1 MRTKTL
7 LHLFPDTFPYRL
19 SRRASSIWLAAPL
32 LLLLALPGTV
42 HAVTTLSQGYFAA
55 KSISVGS
62 IVSLDK
68 NTTDHVSPSTL
79 TNVNGIMGVVIN
91 SENSLLSV
99 SNGQSTQVQVA
110 TSGVVQVLVS
120 DINGGISEGDEVTA
134 SPISGVGMKA
144 TDSVKVIGI
153 AQDSLNTTNG
163 GKQTYT
169 DKSGQKHTVT
179 IGDVPV
185 LVNAAYYYKRPAKTL
200 IPEAIQ
206 NIANALA
213 GKPVN
218 PLPILVSMGI
228 FLVTLIVVS
237 SIVYSMIKNSIIS
250 VGRNPLSQ
258 SAIYRDLIQ
267 MSALVVGIIAV
278 AVVSIYMILTRF

>member
-7 LHLFPDTFPYRL
+7 LHLLSGRPPYRFGW
-19 SRRASSIWLAAPL
+19 RASSIWLAAPL
-32 LLLLALPGTV
+32 LVMFAIPTAV
-42 HAVTTLSQGYFAA
+42 HAVTTLSQGYFA
-55 KSISVGS
+55 SSTISVGS

-68 NTTDHVSPSTL
+68 NSTDHVSAATL
-79 TNVNGIMGVVIN
+79 TNVDGIMGVVIN

-99 SNGQSTQVQVA
+99 SNGQNAQVQVA

-120 DINGGISEGDEVTA
+120 DINGGIAEGDQITA
-134 SPISGVGMKA
+134 SPINGVGMKA
-144 TDSVKVIGI
+144 TDSVKVVGI

-169 DKSGQKHTVT
+169 DKSGQKHSVT

-218 PLPILVSMGI
+218 PLPILISMGI

-258 SAIYRDLIQ
+258 SAVYRDLIQ
-267 MSALVVGIIAV
+267 MSALVVGIIAI